1 MSPLLKQQFL
11 NRKYGKYVPN
21 PNCPED
27 IIDKKAQPQGYTTI
41 DGLPT

>member
-11 NRKYGKYVPN
+11 NSQYRKYVPN

-27 IIDKKAQPQGYTTI
+27 ITGKKAQPQSYTI
-41 DGLPT
+41 NDGLPT